1 MLDVN
6 KKYFNLHSQL
16 GKDNFWLK
24 KIIWKVRPSTW
35 KKSSNIL
42 GSKKAY
48 GLKISQSIIYV
59 KKYFHMFFSTLK
71 NIIQAQSKKIIE
83 LAKTLWLFA

>member
-1 MLDVN
+1 M
-6 KKYFNLHSQL
+6 
-16 GKDNFWLK
+16 
-24 KIIWKVRPSTW
+24 RPSTW

-71 NIIQAQSKKIIE
+71 NIIEAQSKKIIE
-83 LAKTLWLFA
+83 LAKPYDYLLKTHFRGMLFVQC